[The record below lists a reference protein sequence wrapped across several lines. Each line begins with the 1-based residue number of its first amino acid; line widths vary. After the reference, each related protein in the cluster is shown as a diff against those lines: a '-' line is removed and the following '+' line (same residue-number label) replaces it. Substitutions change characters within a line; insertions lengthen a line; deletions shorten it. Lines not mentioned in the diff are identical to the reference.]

1 MAIFFPKETWIE
13 NPYSIVLSI
22 ILLHFWM
29 VIYETT
35 HTTEVAMQ
43 PVLDWFKNMW

>member
-1 MAIFFPKETWIE
+1 MAIFFQKETWIE
-13 NPYSIVLSI
+13 NP
-22 ILLHFWM
+22 LLNCIFYNFIAFM

-43 PVLDWFKNMW
+43 PVLDWLKNM